1 MTFTETDH
9 PRSSRGMLADKMQ
22 SAPEATLSP
31 AADLNDDASWAGVGP
46 QAAADR
52 YYSSAAGDFVH
63 RSTRTGRGYR
73 LTRTMT
79 LPATERV
86 GTQTLRATFSN
97 DVHDSDSSA
106 TVEVWTQSGWVEVV
120 KTIQHDFRD
129 APAPIST
136 DDDAC
141 QSFAE
146 DYLHERCIEAARII
160 G

>member
-9 PRSSRGMLADKMQ
+9 PRTSQGMFADKMQ

-63 RSTRTGRGYR
+63 RFTRTGLGNQ
-73 LTRTMT
+73 LTRTLT
-79 LPATERV
+79 LPATDRV
-86 GTQTLRATFSN
+86 GTQTLRAAFHRSALDSN
-97 DVHDSDSSA
+97 LDFA
-106 TVEVWTQSGWVEVV
+106 TVEVWTPAGWVEVV
-120 KTIQHDFRD
+120 KTVKHDFPE
-129 APAPIST
+129 APSIRET
-136 DDDAC
+136 DDAC

-146 DYLHERCIEAARII
+146 DYLQERCLEAARII

>member
-9 PRSSRGMLADKMQ
+9 PRGSQGMFADKMQ

-46 QAAADR
+46 QAAAER

-63 RSTRTGRGYR
+63 RFHRTGRGYQ

-79 LPATERV
+79 LPATDSV
-86 GTQTLRATFSN
+86 GAQPLRATFTR
-97 DVHDSDSSA
+97 DSYDHDSSA
-106 TVEVWTQSGWVEVV
+106 TVEVWTPNGWVEVV
-120 KTIQHDFRD
+120 KTTGHAFPD
-129 APAPIST
+129 APAGSSK

-146 DYLHERCIEAARII
+146 DYLQERCLEAARII